1 MAGAASAAPVLL
13 GLGAAASW
21 GGSDFAGGLGTR
33 RSPALLIVASGH
45 LVTLLALAALC
56 TATRLPLPHLSQL
69 AYGLAGGLEGAFAL
83 ALFYR
88 ALAMGAM
95 GLTAALTG
103 LLTALVPVVFALW
116 TLGLPRPVALAGL
129 VLGALAIWL
138 IAYAPGHGTPPL
150 ALLFGAI
157 AGLGFGVQLILL
169 HLASGESVLWG
180 MTAARLGGV
189 LGVGLVLVWIT
200 ITTSGP
206 PMARSGFWKMG
217 ILAGTFD
224 TLGNLAY
231 AWGSHAGRIDIAS
244 TVASLYP
251 GFTIL
256 LAALILHERPSR
268 RQRLGM
274 AVALTAVVLLSL

>member
-1 MAGAASAAPVLL
+1 MAGPASAAPVLL
-13 GLGAAASW
+13 GLGAAATW

-45 LVTLLALAALC
+45 LVTLLALAAIC
-56 TATRLPLPHLSQL
+56 TASRLPLPHLSQL

-95 GLTAALTG
+95 GLTAARTG
-103 LLTALVPVVFALW
+103 LLTALVPVIFALC

-138 IAYAPGHGTPPL
+138 IAYAPGHDTPPL

-157 AGLGFGVQLILL
+157 AGLGFGLQLILL
-169 HLASGESVLWG
+169 HLASGESVMWG
-180 MTAARLGGV
+180 MTFARLGGV
-189 LGVGLVLVWIT
+189 LGVGLVLTWIIVAGSAQSLPRT
-200 ITTSGP
+200 
-206 PMARSGFWKMG
+206 GFWRMG
-217 ILAGTFD
+217 ILAGSLD
-224 TLGNLAY
+224 ALGNLAY
-231 AWGSHAGRIDIAS
+231 AWGSHAGRLDIAA

-256 LAALILHERPSR
+256 LAALILHERPSS

-274 AVALTAVVLLSL
+274 VVALASVVLLSL